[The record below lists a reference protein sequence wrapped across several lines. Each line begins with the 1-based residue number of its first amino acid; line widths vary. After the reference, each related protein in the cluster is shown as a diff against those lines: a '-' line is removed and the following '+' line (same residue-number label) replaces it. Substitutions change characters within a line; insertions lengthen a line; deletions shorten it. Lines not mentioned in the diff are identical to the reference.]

1 MAISFIAAGAVQANS
16 ITIPGSGSYVTGDI
30 MVIWAFNST
39 STTAP
44 TIPAGWTQT
53 AASGINTGTLCSS
66 ACAWKVAA
74 SGSETSG
81 TWTNASEM
89 CCQIYRGQ
97 AVSAPMV
104 NAGAQ
109 TGTSTT
115 VNYSGIVTM
124 SGPGT
129 SWVVRFVGMTSINNS
144 PQTPPTG
151 YTNRSDIDGS
161 LAEAAG
167 HDTNGAVSSCSF
179 QSVNTGGTAGNYIT
193 KTVEL
198 LAAAG
203 GTTVTAPTHMMMG
216 MGT

>member
-1 MAISFIAAGAVQANS
+1 MAISFIAGGAIESSS
-16 ITIPGSGSYVTGDI
+16 ITIPGSGSYAAGDL
-30 MVIWAFNST
+30 MVMWAFNST

-44 TIPAGWTQT
+44 TIPSGWTQT
-53 AASGINTGTLCSS
+53 SPSGVNSGTLCAGS
-66 ACAWKVAA
+66 CAWKVAA

-81 TWTNASEM
+81 TWTNATEM

-97 AVSAPMV
+97 ATSAPMV

-109 TGTSTT
+109 TGTSAT

-124 SGPGT
+124 TGPGT

-151 YTNRSDIDGS
+151 YTNRSDIDGVV
-161 LAEAAG
+161 AEAAG
-167 HDTNGAVSSCSF
+167 HDTNGAVSTCSF
-179 QSVNTGGTAGNYIT
+179 QSVNTGGTAGNYVS

-198 LAAAG
+198 LAA
-203 GTTVTAPTHMMMG
+203 TSTAVANSSTLMMMG
-216 MGT
+216 V